1 MKAALLILAGLLSTE
16 ALSLTTDLSIDSH
29 AHQLVDAEF
38 IMIPTRTEIKPI
50 PGCVP
55 NTEASADCTE
65 VVVIEE
71 REAIRAN
78 VSYQGSQNPVTEG
91 EGQEVL
97 WISFDFEVTQFD
109 PGEVEM
115 LKKAHPRFRHPFA
128 SAFTKFAERNLE
140 LSVITE
146 NRPVKVVD
154 MARSTICR
162 ARQDGTKPVNC
173 KEKLV
178 YMTKETK
185 VKKVSVVVK

>member
-1 MKAALLILAGLLSTE
+1 MKAILLILAGLLSTE
-16 ALSLTTDLSIDSH
+16 ALSLTTDLNIDSR
-29 AHQLVDAEF
+29 AHKLVDAEF

-50 PGCVP
+50 PGCIP
-55 NTEASADCTE
+55 NIEVSDECTE
-65 VVVIEE
+65 VVVTEE

-78 VSYQGSQNPVTEG
+78 VSYQGSQNPTA
-91 EGQEVL
+91 EGQELL

-115 LKKAHPRFRHPFA
+115 LKKAHPRSLYPFA

-146 NRPVKVVD
+146 NRPVNVVD
-154 MARSTICR
+154 MAKSTICR

-173 KEKLV
+173 KEKLI
-178 YMTKETK
+178 YLTKETK